1 MGFSIRSEL
10 ASYAR
15 LKRRC
20 YFLFVISYGGL
31 LAGLNMANRIHGREC
46 VILPPSCMMGAM
58 AHYITH
64 THPKYFQPMNATY
77 GIMQCLSKTN
87 KHNKKEV
94 LAKQALDII
103 KEKKACFDE

>member
-1 MGFSIRSEL
+1 
-10 ASYAR
+10 
-15 LKRRC
+15 
-20 YFLFVISYGGL
+20 
-31 LAGLNMANRIHGREC
+31 MANRMRGKEC

-103 KEKKACFDE
+103 QEKKACFDE